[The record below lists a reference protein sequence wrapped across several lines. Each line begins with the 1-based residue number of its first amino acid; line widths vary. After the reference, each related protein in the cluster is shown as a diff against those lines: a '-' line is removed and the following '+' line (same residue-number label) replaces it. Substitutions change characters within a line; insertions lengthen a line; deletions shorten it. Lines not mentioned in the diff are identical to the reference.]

1 MTLLWT
7 WEASAHGAAAAG
19 VCEDMAQAR
28 RAASRWMRAHRANA
42 GKIEEVRLA
51 VAAGS
56 LLPLHVRTGVAL
68 RARTDQKGRVRWQPE
83 RTAIRTARVS

>member
-56 LLPLHVRTGVAL
+56 LLLLHVRTGVAL
-68 RARTDQKGRVRWQPE
+68 RAPQTRRDASGGSRNAQRYGQRG
-83 RTAIRTARVS
+83 